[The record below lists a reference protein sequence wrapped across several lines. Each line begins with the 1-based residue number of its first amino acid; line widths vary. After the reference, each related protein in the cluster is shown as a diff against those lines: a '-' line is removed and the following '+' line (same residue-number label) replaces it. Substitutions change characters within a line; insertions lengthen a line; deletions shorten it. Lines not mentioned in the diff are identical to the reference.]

1 MKKIRIGIIGSGGIA
16 QSCHMPGYASIP
28 DKCEI
33 IAVADAN
40 EETAKTAAEKF
51 GVSKV
56 FTDYKDLLALPEIDA
71 VSVATPNVFHKQPTI
86 DALRAGKHVLCAKPM
101 AINGNE
107 CREMIRAQKE
117 SGKLL
122 QIALQ
127 WRFGGAG
134 KIALG
139 HHDVEHAEQVQVE
152 GAEVQRGGHR
162 HMPS

>member
-86 DALRAGKHVLCAKPM
+86 DALRAGKHVLRKADGHERKRMPRDDTRAKV
-101 AINGNE
+101 
-107 CREMIRAQKE
+107 K
-117 SGKLL
+117 
-122 QIALQ
+122 
-127 WRFGGAG
+127 
-134 KIALG
+134 
-139 HHDVEHAEQVQVE
+139 
-152 GAEVQRGGHR
+152 
-162 HMPS
+162 